1 VAGKQEQVRNG
12 GLFMKYL
19 ITGITGFA
27 GPHLANLLI
36 KEGHEVHG
44 LIRHTNG
51 RQTDILDI
59 VSPENFEK
67 ITFLY
72 GDLVN
77 FRVINSL
84 FREYRFAGVFHLGA
98 QSHPPTSFVDPLG
111 TFEANIMGSANL
123 IQAIADNQPECKL
136 MFCSTSEVYGNV
148 GADRRQI
155 KTTHPIR
162 PVNPYGASKAA
173 TDLYL
178 QERFDNKKIRGF
190 ITRAFSHTGPRRGRT
205 FSISSDAY
213 QLAKM
218 ITGDPNRKLRV
229 GNLKTVR
236 VVLDVRDTVRAYY
249 LLMINNQS
257 DGRIFNVCGD
267 TPREMGYYTDT
278 LISLSGLGNV
288 AKDVCPKLY
297 RPIDIDYQH
306 GDCEDLVQLTGWKPE
321 YDITTTL
328 GDLLNY
334 WVKKISAGKPDGLKA
349 G

>member
-1 VAGKQEQVRNG
+1 
-12 GLFMKYL
+12 MKYL

-36 KEGHEVHG
+36 EEGHEVHG

-59 VSPENFEK
+59 VSPDYFEK
-67 ITFLY
+67 ITFHY

-77 FRVINSL
+77 FRVINSI
-84 FREYRFAGVFHLGA
+84 FRQHKFDGVFHLAA
-98 QSHPPTSFVDPLG
+98 QSHPPTSFADPLG

-148 GADRRQI
+148 GEDGRKIR
-155 KTTHPIR
+155 TTDVILPA
-162 PVNPYGASKAA
+162 NPYGISKAA
-173 TDLYL
+173 TDLYM
-178 QERFDNKKIRGF
+178 QERFASKKIRGF

-218 ITGDPNRKLRV
+218 KTSQAGKKLLV

-236 VVLDVRDTVRAYY
+236 VVLDVRDTVKAYY
-249 LLMINNQS
+249 LLMISEKS
-257 DGRIFNVCGD
+257 DGKVFNICGD
-267 TPREMGYYTDT
+267 IPREMGYYTDT
-278 LISLSGLGNV
+278 LIKLSGLDGV
-288 AKDVCPKLY
+288 EKEVSPALY
-297 RPIDIDYQH
+297 RPIDIHYQH
-306 GDCEDLVQLTGWKPE
+306 GDCSEVVQLTGWKPA
-321 YDITTTL
+321 YDISTTL
-328 GDLLNY
+328 GDLLDY
-334 WVKKISAGKPDGLKA
+334 WVQKMNPGKA

>member
-1 VAGKQEQVRNG
+1 
-12 GLFMKYL
+12 MKYL

-36 KEGHEVHG
+36 AEGHEVSG

-51 RQTDILDI
+51 RQTDILDV
-59 VSPENFEK
+59 VSPEDFEK

-77 FRVINSL
+77 YRVINGML
-84 FREYRFAGVFHLGA
+84 RQHKFDGVFHLAA
-98 QSHPPTSFVDPLG
+98 QSHPPTSFTDPLG

-123 IQAIADNQPECKL
+123 IQALADHQPECKL

-148 GADRRQI
+148 GVDGRKI
-155 KTTHPIR
+155 KTSDVILPA
-162 PVNPYGASKAA
+162 NPYGVSKAA

-178 QERFDNKKIRGF
+178 QERFASRKIRGF

-218 ITGDPNRKLRV
+218 KNGQVDRKLLV

-236 VVLDVRDTVRAYY
+236 VVLDVRDTVKAYY
-249 LLMINNQS
+249 LLMINDQS
-257 DGRIFNVCGD
+257 DGKVFNICGD
-267 TPREMGYYTDT
+267 VPREMGFYTDT
-278 LISLSGLGNV
+278 LIALSGLDRV
-288 AKDVCPKLY
+288 EKEVSPALY
-297 RPIDIDYQH
+297 RPIDIHYQH
-306 GDCEDLVQLTGWKPE
+306 GDCAELIQLTGWKPV
-321 YDITTTL
+321 YDISTTL
-328 GDLLNY
+328 GDLLQY
-334 WVKKISAGKPDGLKA
+334 WVSKMNPGKPG
-349 G
+349 